1 MNKNEY
7 GNFVSTVQEIITNF
21 INDYGI
27 SAACKLQEN
36 AKDDIQWTL
45 NLGGI
50 FGSVNILIESWEQAS
65 YMDKI
70 NVCSISMKFHTY
82 RDNEKLF
89 LMCSGGVNSSNG
101 KFILRAR
108 SNAVETLLND
118 FKKVLEIWSYT
129 AEKKKDEKPYFCLN

>member
-7 GNFVSTVQEIITNF
+7 GNFVSTLQEMITNF

-70 NVCSISMKFHTY
+70 NVCAISMKFHTY

-89 LMCSGGVNSSNG
+89 LMRSGGVNSFNG